1 MKPLRMLIVMSVLT
15 GLLYTMTVT
24 FTGRLAFGWQAGG
37 SLVTCNGHLTGSEL
51 LAQKFGNN
59 LYFWPRP
66 SFTDFATTPSGASN
80 KGPTSQDL
88 RRTVAKRTSTLRAAN
103 MLSEQEPVASDLL
116 YASGSGLDPHISLQ
130 AARLQIRRV
139 AAARGMP
146 EGMLVPLVD
155 QAVEEPQF
163 GFLGE
168 TRINV
173 LRLNIMLDEL
183 DYARKNKTL

>member
-15 GLLYTMTVT
+15 GLLYTMAVT
-24 FTGRLAFGWQAGG
+24 FTGRLAFGWRAGG
-37 SLVTCNGHLTGSEL
+37 SLVTCNGRITGSEL

-59 LYFWPRP
+59 CYFWPRP
-66 SFTDFATTPSGASN
+66 SFANFATTPSGASN

-88 RRTVAKRTSTLRAAN
+88 RRTVAERTSALRTAN
-103 MLSEQEPVASDLL
+103 MLSGQEPVASDLL

-130 AARLQIRRV
+130 AVRLQIRRV
-139 AAARGMP
+139 ATARRMP
-146 EGMLVPLVD
+146 EKMLAPLVD
-155 QAVEEPQF
+155 QAVERPQF

-183 DYARKNKTL
+183 DYARKNNTL